1 MPQYGTLDPASRSDL
16 PVAGQLARDAW
27 TTEGSE
33 VLYLAYE
40 LDDTHDLALI
50 PPALH
55 PAIPLYGTLML
66 RTHPESPVGSFAL
79 AELRVMTRAG
89 IHYGGFTVG
98 VIASSRD
105 AVDFLRDGYGYP
117 AKLGEVE
124 IDRRHYATLGRVR
137 CDGQPVLDI
146 ALEHAEPIAPTDVLY
161 TNSFNLALVAG
172 EPTIVQAE
180 PTYTPERAE
189 RGRPRVELFD
199 AGAFGDE
206 RIKLTT
212 PLPATYVS
220 GSIEMRPV
228 RWLMDPKVPAVMGAR
243 KL

>member
-1 MPQYGTLDPASRSDL
+1 MPQYGTLDPAAQADL
-16 PVAGQLARDAW
+16 PVVGRLAADAW
-27 TTEGSE
+27 TTQGCE
-33 VLYLAYE
+33 VLNLAYE

-98 VIASSRD
+98 VIASTRD

-117 AKLGEVE
+117 ATLGEVQ

-137 CDGQPVLDI
+137 CDGGLALEA
-146 ALEHAEPIAPTDVLY
+146 ALEHAEPIAPSDVLY
-161 TNSFNLALVAG
+161 TNSFNLALVGG

-180 PTYTPERAE
+180 PAYTPERAE
-189 RGRPRVELFD
+189 RGSPRVEFFD
-199 AGAFGDE
+199 AAAFGDA

-212 PLPATYVS
+212 PLPATYAS
-220 GSIEMRPV
+220 GSLEMRPV